1 MVHIIVTMAFIFLLN
16 ILFKTPL
23 ALAFA
28 IKPFILNPP
37 LVSIF
42 TNHWYL
48 FLIFFITTLLLIL
61 LFVYERKQHRRL
73 SLDLERKNIEIV
85 QQKEEIECQR
95 DNLTE
100 VNNELYKKNFD
111 ILAQSEYLSK
121 LNDQLKRKNSEIIG
135 QRNELEKLSMVAKYT
150 NNAILIANGEGE
162 ISWVND
168 SFTRIYGYT
177 LEEFI
182 AERGC
187 SLKNVNSNFEI
198 RKLIENCFSTKKP
211 VTYNTEVVCHDG
223 SKIWI
228 QTSLSPVLNPD
239 GEIKNIIAIDSDISA
254 LKDAEKNLISLGDEI
269 YSQATEIMK
278 QRDEITIQRDNLSN
292 LNAELQQKNE
302 EISAQHDYLVELN
315 AELQQKNEEI
325 VAQRDE
331 LEKTQSRLI
340 QSEKM
345 VSLGVLTAGIAH
357 EINNPINFVYA
368 GVNSATRDFEDIMKV
383 LSIINSYKTDDNPQ
397 EFLKIVETKKKEF
410 SFNEAIEAVT
420 QTLKDI
426 RIGAERTAEIVEGL
440 RNFSRSEGEEWGSV
454 NLHKTLDG
462 VLLLLRNK
470 YKNSIEVV
478 KDYDTSIGQIDG
490 KAGKLNQAFMN
501 IIANAI
507 DAIEEKGTITIKT
520 KKKGNLITISI
531 IDTGKGIPKNILSKI
546 FDPFFTTK
554 DIGKG
559 VGLGLSITFGII
571 QEHTGTI
578 DVISNNGKGSEFQI
592 TLPEFQNLV

>member
-1 MVHIIVTMAFIFLLN
+1 MAFIFYLN
-16 ILFKTPL
+16 ILFKSPS
-23 ALAFA
+23 ALAYA
-28 IKPFILNPP
+28 NKSTLLNPP
-37 LVSIF
+37 LISLFI
-42 TNHWYL
+42 NHWYL
-48 FLIFFITTLLLIL
+48 ILIFFLTILLLVL
-61 LFVYERKQHRRL
+61 LIVYERKKHKRL
-73 SLDLERKNIEIV
+73 RMVLESQNKEIV
-85 QQKEEIECQR
+85 QQNEEIECQR

-100 VNNELYKKNFD
+100 VNKEIYKKNID

-135 QRNELEKLSMVAKYT
+135 QRNELEKLSMVAKFT
-150 NNAILIANGEGE
+150 NNAILITNGEGE
-162 ISWVND
+162 ILWVND
-168 SFTRIYGYT
+168 AFTRIYGYT
-177 LEEFI
+177 VDEFI
-182 AERGC
+182 AERG
-187 SLKNVNSNFEI
+187 SNLKNVCSDFEI
-198 RKLIENCFSTKKP
+198 CKLIETCLSTKKP
-211 VTYNTEVVCHDG
+211 ITYNAEVFCLDG
-223 SKIWI
+223 NKIWI
-228 QTSLSPVLNPD
+228 QTSLTPVLNPD
-239 GEIKNIIAIDSDISA
+239 GSIKNVIAIDSDISA

-278 QRDEITIQRDNLSN
+278 QRDEITIQRDNLST
-292 LNAELQQKNE
+292 LNTELQQKNE

-325 VAQRDE
+325 IAQRDE

-368 GVNSATRDFEDIMKV
+368 GVNSITRDFEDLMQVIN
-383 LSIINSYKTDDNPQ
+383 IINSYKAGDNAQ
-397 EFLKIVETKKKEF
+397 EFLNIIEAKKQEYGF
-410 SFNEAIEAVT
+410 VEAIEAVN

-426 RIGAERTAEIVEGL
+426 SIGAERTAEIVEGL
-440 RNFSRSEGEEWGSV
+440 RNFSRSEREEWGSV

-470 YKNSIEVV
+470 YKNSIEVI
-478 KDYDTSIGQIDG
+478 KDYDPSINQVDG

-507 DAIEEKGTITIKT
+507 DAIDEKGVITVKT
-520 KKKGNLITISI
+520 KKKGNSIIVSI
-531 IDTGKGIPKNILSKI
+531 IDTGKGIPKNVLSKI

-578 DVISNNGKGSEFQI
+578 EVTSNIGKGTEFLI